1 MLDVFVQ
8 VLGVLT
14 VGRRTGG
21 AGVEPGWVWSRS
33 VPVEPQDSSGA
44 VVLCLHNGVGGS
56 WIRGY
61 VLGSCCDTSVLS
73 TNRRKHPFYIN
84 EIYIKPCV
92 SVGCREYRVCRCS
105 TFSSELLGNSRSER
119 LRPADNELIWSVVGS
134 WSEVSTGVERY

>member
-44 VVLCLHNGVGGS
+44 VMLCLHNGVGVGGS
-56 WIRGY
+56 WICVDVWMCGY
-61 VLGSCCDTSVLS
+61 A
-73 TNRRKHPFYIN
+73 RKRT
-84 EIYIKPCV
+84 KP
-92 SVGCREYRVCRCS
+92 
-105 TFSSELLGNSRSER
+105 
-119 LRPADNELIWSVVGS
+119 
-134 WSEVSTGVERY
+134 

>member
-1 MLDVFVQ
+1 MQ

-44 VVLCLHNGVGGS
+44 VVRSLHNVVDVVDMLWIS
-56 WIRGY
+56 WIC
-61 VLGSCCDTSVLS
+61 LGSCCDTSVLS

-92 SVGCREYRVCRCS
+92 SVGCREYRACRHS
-105 TFSSELLGNSRSER
+105 TFSSGLLGNRWSER
-119 LRPADNELIWSVVGS
+119 LRPADNELILKFQFLQ
-134 WSEVSTGVERY
+134 EM

>member
-44 VVLCLHNGVGGS
+44 VVRCLHNVGGCRGHVGGY
-56 WIRGY
+56 RGY
-61 VLGSCCDTSVLS
+61 VWVRAATRVYCRPIDG
-73 TNRRKHPFYIN
+73 NIRFIYMKYI
-84 EIYIKPCV
+84 
-92 SVGCREYRVCRCS
+92 
-105 TFSSELLGNSRSER
+105 
-119 LRPADNELIWSVVGS
+119 
-134 WSEVSTGVERY
+134 

>member
-44 VVLCLHNGVGGS
+44 VVLRLHNGVVGCWIVDMC
-56 WIRGY
+56 WIR
-61 VLGSCCDTSVLS
+61 
-73 TNRRKHPFYIN
+73 
-84 EIYIKPCV
+84 
-92 SVGCREYRVCRCS
+92 VGHECIV
-105 TFSSELLGNSRSER
+105 
-119 LRPADNELIWSVVGS
+119 DQ
-134 WSEVSTGVERY
+134 

>member
-44 VVLCLHNGVGGS
+44 VVRSLHNVVDVVGHVAGY
-56 WIRGY
+56 RGY
-61 VLGSCCDTSVLS
+61 VWVRAAT
-73 TNRRKHPFYIN
+73 
-84 EIYIKPCV
+84 
-92 SVGCREYRVCRCS
+92 RVIV
-105 TFSSELLGNSRSER
+105 
-119 LRPADNELIWSVVGS
+119 DQ
-134 WSEVSTGVERY
+134 